1 MINSIIE
8 AISIALNNEF
18 GDKYWVYADNIEQ
31 GLQEPCFFV
40 SCVNPTNR
48 LFLDKRYFR
57 SNLFCIQY
65 FPKCRGREK
74 EECNE
79 TAERLFLCLEW
90 LTVGGDLT
98 MGTKMRSETVD
109 GVLNFFVNYDMFV
122 YRKDDGEPEMEELTE
137 ETTVKGQERDGS

>member
-8 AISIALNNEF
+8 AISIALNAEF
-18 GDKYWVYADNIEQ
+18 GDECRIYADNIEQ
-31 GLQEPCFFV
+31 GLTEPCFFV
-40 SCVNPTNR
+40 SCINPTNR
-48 LFLDKRYFR
+48 LFLGKRYFR
-57 SNLFCIQY
+57 SNEFCIQY
-65 FPKCRGREK
+65 FPKDRSREK

-90 LTVGGDLT
+90 LTVDGELT

-122 YRKDDGEPEMEELTE
+122 YRKGDAETAMEELTE
-137 ETTVKGQERDGS
+137 ETAVN